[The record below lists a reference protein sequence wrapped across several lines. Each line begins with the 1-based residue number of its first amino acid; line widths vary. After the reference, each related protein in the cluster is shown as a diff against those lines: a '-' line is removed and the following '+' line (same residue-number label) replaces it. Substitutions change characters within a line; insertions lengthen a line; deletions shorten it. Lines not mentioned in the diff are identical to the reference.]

1 MNNIFNKLSSK
12 SASMLGLALVLSLS
26 LTSCYDDIDDPDTS
40 DFVHKIQSSDTLWTV
55 NTTIKDIKYKYG
67 SNNGKVERPAPWT
80 NDSIHYSRNTS
91 NWETKI
97 TEDLVFEG
105 VIAANDG
112 QFGTLYQMLLVRSI
126 DSISTPGTK
135 IDHAIDVEVK
145 FTCLYPLYRV
155 GQRVRINLNG
165 LYAGAYS
172 RVPRIGFPYYT
183 SSGNHNLGPIPM
195 DIFSKHIQFIGD
207 PDPTCAECQ
216 PIDRTGSEG
225 DAWMRATANRQTV
238 EFYPTIATIQ
248 GIFTE
253 ADGTAILAPDNLED
267 AGYGVNRTLKLLSN
281 TSTVYV
287 RTSTGNEL
295 SNIVLPV
302 GDTVQLTGLFSYDS
316 FDDKWQ
322 INLRDTSD
330 FKIIH
335 Q

>member
-1 MNNIFNKLSSK
+1 MNNIFNKLSS
-12 SASMLGLALVLSLS
+12 ASSLGLALVLSLS
-26 LTSCYDDIDDPDTS
+26 LTSCYDDIADPDTS
-40 DFVHKIQSSDTLWTV
+40 DYVHKIQSSDSLWTV
-55 NTTIKDIKYKYG
+55 NTTIKKIKNEYG

-112 QFGTLYQMLLVRSI
+112 QFGTLYQMLLIRNI
-126 DSISTPGTK
+126 DPVTGE
-135 IDHAIDVEVK
+135 DHAIDVEVK

-183 SSGNHNLGPIPM
+183 SAGNHNLGPIPM
-195 DIFSKHIQFIGD
+195 DIFREHIQFIGE

-238 EFYPTIATIQ
+238 DFYPTLATIQ

-253 ADGTAILAPDNLED
+253 ADGTAILAPDELED

-287 RTSTGNEL
+287 RTGTGNEL

-302 GDTVQLTGLFSYDS
+302 GDTVQLTGFFTYDS

>member
-1 MNNIFNKLSSK
+1 MFALS
-12 SASMLGLALVLSLS
+12 LGFALS
-26 LTSCYDDIDDPDTS
+26 LTSCYDDIADPDTS
-40 DFVHKIQSSDTLWTV
+40 DYVHKIQSSDTLWTV

-67 SNNGKVERPAPWT
+67 SNNGKVERPAPWN

-112 QFGTLYQMLLVRSI
+112 QFGTLYQLLLIRNI
-126 DSISTPGTK
+126 DSISTPGTI

-145 FTCLYPLYRV
+145 FTCLYPLYPV

-172 RVPRIGFPYYT
+172 RVPRIGYPYFT
-183 SSGNHNLGPIPM
+183 SSGNHNLGPIPL
-195 DIFSKHIQFIGD
+195 DLFKEHIQFVGT

-216 PIDRTGSEG
+216 PIDRTGAEG
-225 DAWMRATANRQTV
+225 DAWLRATANRQTV
-238 EFYPTIATIQ
+238 EFYPTLATIQ

-267 AGYGVNRTLKLLSN
+267 AGYGVNRTFKLLSN

-287 RTSTGNEL
+287 RTGTGNEL

-302 GDTVQLTGLFSYDS
+302 GDTVQLTGYFVYDS

>member
-1 MNNIFNKLSSK
+1 MKNMIHKI
-12 SASMLGLALVLSLS
+12 ASMLAFGVALS
-26 LTSCYDDIDDPDTS
+26 LTSCYDSIDDPDTS
-40 DFVHKIQSSDTLWTV
+40 HYNDKIQNAEANWTV
-55 NTTIKDIKYKYG
+55 NTTIKEIKYTYG
-67 SNNGKVERPAPWT
+67 SNNGKVERPSGWA
-80 NDSIHYSRNTS
+80 NDSLHYSRNTS

-112 QFGTLYQMLLVRSI
+112 QFGTLYQMLLIRNI

-172 RVPRIGFPYYT
+172 RVPRIGYPYYT

-195 DIFSKHIQFIGD
+195 DIFREHIQFIGE

-216 PIDRTGSEG
+216 PIDRTGADG
-225 DAWMRATANRQTV
+225 DAWIRATANRQTV
-238 EFYPTIATIQ
+238 EHFPTLATIQ
-248 GIFTE
+248 GTFTE
-253 ADGTAILAPDNLED
+253 ADGTAILAPDELED

-287 RTSTGNEL
+287 RTGTGNEL

-302 GDTVQLTGLFSYDS
+302 GETVQLTGLFSYDS

-330 FKIIH
+330 FKIIKK
-335 Q
+335 